1 MNRMAIRLEKEGPIT
16 ILRMIS
22 RFLGVSLFKVY
33 AFFIDGLLIDTGF
46 IHGQDKFLKI
56 CDRLHPDIVVN
67 THHHEDHTGNNFWMR
82 EKYGLLPLA
91 HPKTA
96 TYMKA
101 PFQWMPFYRRITW
114 GCPLPSEMGELD
126 SEIQT
131 SRFRFVVIPTPGHAD
146 DHICLYE
153 PNEGWLFSGDL
164 FISEQVRYLRE
175 DEDIYL
181 TIDSLKKIAA
191 LQPKRMF
198 CSFSGIIDRPKE
210 AIHLK
215 MDYLENLKNGIE
227 KGLQQGL
234 APHEIRRKLLGGGD
248 RFRFVTGGQISKQNL
263 INAFLKNPPS
273 PQRGEGWGEGERG

>member
-1 MNRMAIRLEKEGPIT
+1 
-16 ILRMIS
+16 MIS
-22 RFLGVSLFKVY
+22 RFAGLPLFKVY
-33 AFFIDGLLIDTGF
+33 AFFVDGLLIDTGF
-46 IHGQDKFLKI
+46 THGRDSFMKLL
-56 CDRLHPDIVVN
+56 DTLHPEIIVN
-67 THHHEDHTGNNFWMR
+67 THHHEDHTGNNFWVTK
-82 EKYGLLPLA
+82 KYGLLPLA
-91 HPKTA
+91 HSKTSS
-96 TYMKA
+96 YLQA
-101 PFQWMPFYRRITW
+101 PSQWMPFYRRVVW
-114 GCPLPSEMGELD
+114 GCPQPSKTGPVD
-126 SEIQT
+126 SEIRSSQ
-131 SRFRFVVIPTPGHAD
+131 FRFLVIPTPGHTD

-210 AIHLK
+210 AIHQK
-215 MDYLENLKNGIE
+215 MDYLEDLKKGIE